1 MELREIN
8 ARIRGIRTRREGTR
22 VAIQECAVGIV
33 EHANEHGDCSAAHRL
48 CRAMEPKLRSQ
59 VVKWFTEISPINVK
73 MGKTAADDKANL
85 RKPEQNGYNAFNI
98 DRARVLKWYELETPE
113 SAPKVYDLTSFREDV
128 QKVLGRYAKML
139 EGDNAKITGAA
150 ADAIRADLAAFHEA
164 IASNGQREQTPNRV
178 NDTNPVVD
186 APLAAPIAVAA

>member
-1 MELREIN
+1 
-8 ARIRGIRTRREGTR
+8 
-22 VAIQECAVGIV
+22 
-33 EHANEHGDCSAAHRL
+33 
-48 CRAMEPKLRSQ
+48 MEPKLRSQ